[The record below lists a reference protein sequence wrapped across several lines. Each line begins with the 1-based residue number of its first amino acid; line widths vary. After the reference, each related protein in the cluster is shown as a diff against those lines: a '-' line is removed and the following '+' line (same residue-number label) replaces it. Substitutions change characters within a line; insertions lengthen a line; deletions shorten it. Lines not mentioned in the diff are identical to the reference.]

1 MAGPPAHLI
10 TPSLTTPLP
19 EAEFSAVYAEAAE
32 GGSSSGGELS
42 DIAAQY
48 EESQAG
54 SLTPARLPRLQTR
67 PGRYQ
72 FSLTL
77 PSSPRKPKEAQY
89 SKITN
94 KLYICQNIG
103 VTASLHFTHPGP
115 PTHLHLRAWLVFT
128 SPDCADKPVS
138 VCYAHSHN
146 ATGKRRDEL
155 ATHLLRL
162 QHDRINSKYYRDNSG
177 QHYVH
182 LDEPLPADTGPLL
195 VTLRFTDL
203 SSCSGGINRRDVG
216 LVVSLEEDG
225 ESVGSALVPVRV
237 CTSPKR
243 DREAEEKQLRPVRKT
258 TSQYW
263 VLATNQDNY
272 EALMKVGEVLE
283 RTAGGDVETWTEE
296 VKKRNKKQKTE
307 TPSSDRLTLT

>member
-10 TPSLTTPLP
+10 NPSLTTPLP

-32 GGSSSGGELS
+32 GGISSGGELS

-48 EESQAG
+48 EESQSG
-54 SLTPARLPRLQTR
+54 YPTLARLPRLQNC

-89 SKITN
+89 SKLTD
-94 KLYICQNIG
+94 KLYICQNRS

-115 PTHLHLRAWLVFT
+115 PARLHLRAWLVFT

-146 ATGKRRDEL
+146 ATGKRRDVL

-162 QHDRINSKYYRDNSG
+162 HHDRINTKYSRHNSG
-177 QHYVH
+177 
-182 LDEPLPADTGPLL
+182 
-195 VTLRFTDL
+195 
-203 SSCSGGINRRDVG
+203 
-216 LVVSLEEDG
+216 
-225 ESVGSALVPVRV
+225 
-237 CTSPKR
+237 
-243 DREAEEKQLRPVRKT
+243 
-258 TSQYW
+258 
-263 VLATNQDNY
+263 
-272 EALMKVGEVLE
+272 
-283 RTAGGDVETWTEE
+283 
-296 VKKRNKKQKTE
+296 
-307 TPSSDRLTLT
+307 